1 MAESVTPSLASLAEE
16 LGRHLL
22 AMCHVVQE
30 FEVPWTELVAQ
41 RSGVHAKRRWNLMVK
56 HVPDCREKSFAQCLD
71 YLVDTYAPKLR
82 QAIGLA
88 SSN

>member
-1 MAESVTPSLASLAEE
+1 MWWQNPYHQSCE
-16 LGRHLL
+16 LDRVARSTFALY
-22 AMCHVVQE
+22 HVVQE

-56 HVPDCREKSFAQCLD
+56 HVPENREKSFAQCLD

-82 QAIGLA
+82 QAKGPP